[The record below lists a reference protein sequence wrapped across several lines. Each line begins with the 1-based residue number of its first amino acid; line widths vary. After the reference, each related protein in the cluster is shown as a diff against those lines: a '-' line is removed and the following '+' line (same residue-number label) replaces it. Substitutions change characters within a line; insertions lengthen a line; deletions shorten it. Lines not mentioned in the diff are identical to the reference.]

1 MHGWGVGTMAGVG
14 VLAAWFV
21 ACAGET
27 IPPIDDELQQSI
39 EEVYDDGAGGQQG
52 SAGGAG
58 RGGSANTPGGGAAG
72 AAGAAGAGGDEP
84 AGGGAAGAG
93 GGEPVGGGGG
103 TLDPT
108 VCNAYNDI
116 LVPSCGLS
124 GCHNE
129 GSSQGAFA
137 IDGDEE
143 AIFDFVDRAST
154 QESCDLLFIDSAD
167 TEQSLILRR
176 TDAQTPP
183 GCGNLQMP
191 LTGDLLDAEQVE
203 CLTEWLTQFAD

>member
-27 IPPIDDELQQSI
+27 IPTIDDDLRQDI
-39 EEVYDDGAGGQQG
+39 ETVYDEEGSGGQQG
-52 SAGGAG
+52 NA
-58 RGGSANTPGGGAAG
+58 GSAATPGGGAAG
-72 AAGAAGAGGDEP
+72 AAGAGGGDEP
-84 AGGGAAGAG
+84 SGGGAAGAG

-103 TLDPT
+103 GLDPT
-108 VCNAYNDI
+108 VCDAYNTI

-124 GCHNE
+124 GCHNA

-137 IDGDEE
+137 VDGADEDILE
-143 AIFDFVDRAST
+143 FVDRAST
-154 QESCDLLFIDSAD
+154 QDACDLLFIDSAD

-176 TDAQTPP
+176 TDEQTPP
-183 GCGNLQMP
+183 GCGNLRMP
-191 LTGDLLDAEQVE
+191 LTGSLLDADEVE
-203 CLTEWLTQFAD
+203 CLTEWLSQFAE